1 MNREFQQSIFDH
13 LKESANI
20 SSDDILQVAQSV
32 QNADFSDERTVRQL
46 VRHLA
51 RMARKPLSQ
60 EREDKIVKTI
70 VHQNGSLDA
79 STLQQIF
86 KK

>member
-20 SSDDILQVAQSV
+20 SSDDIMQVAQSV